1 MRKAQM
7 RWAQMRWDEMKCGVW
22 SASVKCGVR
31 GVKSAVRSVKKVFA
45 WRCIAPGSCS
55 GHVLGQQRNSFA
67 QSTRAR
73 AWLAHGAWK
82 FYRWERSYNVSLR
95 QLPPRLVRVLLVFR
109 RIYRTWNQV
118 AILLDYNL
126 ARQIRQVGSEPRS
139 WWSFW
144 SSTSDRNKMNRGST
158 ESLTLEPL
166 TTMKHAS
173 RETLG
178 MPYSRWLSETR
189 SGESGESGDNF
200 CTGSETAGV
209 WHSLK
214 QLGFKAPGKEERIE
228 QM

>member
-1 MRKAQM
+1 MRRAQV

-22 SASVKCGVR
+22 SASVKCGVQ

-67 QSTRAR
+67 QSTHAR

-95 QLPPRLVRVLLVFR
+95 QLPPRLVWVLLVFR
-109 RIYRTWNQV
+109 HIYRTWNQV

-126 ARQIRQVGSEPRS
+126 ARQIRQAANLEADDLSGVAPLAPSKQNEPRKHWILDS
-139 WWSFW
+139 
-144 SSTSDRNKMNRGST
+144 G
-158 ESLTLEPL
+158 
-166 TTMKHAS
+166 TTMNHAS

-200 CTGSETAGV
+200 CTGSETAAGV

-214 QLGFKAPGKEERIE
+214 QLGFKF
-228 QM
+228 